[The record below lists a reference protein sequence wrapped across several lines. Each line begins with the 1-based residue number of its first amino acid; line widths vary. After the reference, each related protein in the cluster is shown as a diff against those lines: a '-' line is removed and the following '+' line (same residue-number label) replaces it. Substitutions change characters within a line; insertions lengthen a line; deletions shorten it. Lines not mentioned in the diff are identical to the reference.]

1 VYDVRKRKQNQ
12 KRGRGRGP
20 LVKKTSQTKFS
31 IASKLTEKL

>member
-1 VYDVRKRKQNQ
+1 MLEKGKKIQ
-12 KRGRGRGP
+12 KKGRGRGP